1 MSKYKSIFVILS
13 LVFLWSCFSDSS
25 EIVEQQVKDNYYVGI
40 NECASC
46 HKKQYEG
53 YIQTGMGKS
62 FDEAHSKKSVI
73 PRDSILNLFDKDLNL
88 NYKIYWKE
96 DSLRVLEYRLSD
108 KDTIHK
114 IERTVHYIVG
124 SGHHT
129 NSHIENRN
137 GHLYQMPFTFYTQD
151 GVVDL
156 PPGFENGFNSR
167 FSRKIGLECMSCHN
181 SYPEFVDGSENK
193 FTNVPSGINC
203 ERCHGP
209 GGLHVEAKTRGEI
222 VDITKEID
230 HTIVNPGKLTID
242 LQFDVCQRCHL
253 QGNTVLE
260 PGKTFYDFNP
270 GEKLSDVMTVYLPR
284 YKNDNE
290 NFIMA
295 SHADRMQMSKCFIES
310 KKLKS
315 SNQLYPTEGQMTCI
329 TCHDPH
335 KPVHGMGDD
344 YFESKCINCHQE
356 KTCSK
361 NEISNCLDC
370 HMPKSNAI
378 DIPHVSITDH
388 YIRTEFSESI
398 NDKKEF
404 LGLIPVN
411 NPDPSELSRL
421 TAYLN
426 QYEKFDAS
434 EVMLDSAM
442 LIANSIHLNEYS
454 IMELVHL
461 YYINGDAASCIKL
474 IQTNEF
480 ENYFSLRA
488 DTVEEDWNGQKSWM
502 FYRIA
507 ELLQL
512 KRMKQQ
518 ALPYLEKSV
527 SLAPLNIEFNN
538 KLGTLY
544 FQLKKLDKA
553 EHTWKKAVLL
563 DPFNTIALNNLSNFS
578 LLKGDLIMAKEYLDK
593 VLESDPNYEMGYL
606 NYAQYYILKNNNIK
620 AIEYLNKL
628 LELNPKN
635 QQAINAIK
643 QLK

>member
-1 MSKYKSIFVILS
+1 MSKYKSILVILS
-13 LVFLWSCFSDSS
+13 IVLLWSCLSDST
-25 EIVEQQVKDNYYVGI
+25 ETLVEKEKDNYYVGI
-40 NECASC
+40 NECSTC
-46 HKKQYEG
+46 HKEKHDG

-73 PRDSILNLFDKDLNL
+73 PKDTVLHLVDEDLNL
-88 NYKIYWKE
+88 NYKIFWKD
-96 DSLRVLEYRLSD
+96 DSLRILEYRINNN
-108 KDTIHK
+108 DTTHK
-114 IERTVHYIVG
+114 LLRTVHYVVG

-129 NSHIENRN
+129 NSHIESRN

-181 SYPEFVDGSENK
+181 SYPDFVEGSENK

-209 GGLHVEAKTRGEI
+209 GGLHVEAKKRGEI

-230 HTIVNPGKLTID
+230 HTIVNPGKLSID

-260 PGKTFYDFNP
+260 PGKTFYDFTP

-284 YKNDNE
+284 YKDDNE
-290 NFIMA
+290 SFIMA

-310 KKLKS
+310 KKYAS
-315 SNQLYPTEGQMTCI
+315 SNELYPTEGQMTCI

-335 KPVHGMGDD
+335 EPVHGKGEE
-344 YFESKCINCHQE
+344 YFEAKCINCHQE
-356 KTCSK
+356 KTCAK

-388 YIRTEFSESI
+388 YIRTDFSEST
-398 NDKKEF
+398 NDTKEF
-404 LGLIPVN
+404 LGLVAVN
-411 NPDPSELSRL
+411 NPSPSELSKL

-434 EVMLDSAM
+434 SVMLDSAKV
-442 LIANSIHLNEYS
+442 IADNIELNEYS

-461 YYINGDAASCIKL
+461 YYIKGDVSSCIKL
-474 IQTNEF
+474 IQGKEF
-480 ENYFSLRA
+480 KNYFSLKT
-488 DTVEEDWNGQKSWM
+488 DTVEGDWNGQKSWM
-502 FYRIA
+502 FYRVA

-512 KRMKQQ
+512 KNMKQQ
-518 ALPYLEKSV
+518 ALPYLQKSV
-527 SLAPLNIEFNN
+527 ALAPLNIEFNN
-538 KLGTLY
+538 KLATLY
-544 FQLKKLDKA
+544 FQLKQFDKA
-553 EHTWKKAVLL
+553 ESIWKEVILL
-563 DPFNTIALNNLSNFS
+563 DPLNTIALNNLANYS
-578 LLKGDLIMAKEYLDK
+578 LLKSDLIKAKQYLDR
-593 VLESDPNYEMGYL
+593 VLVADPNYDMGYL
-606 NYAQYYILKNNNIK
+606 NYAQYYILKNDKNK
-620 AIEYLNKL
+620 AIEFLNKL
-628 LELNPKN
+628 LEVNPN
-635 QQAINAIK
+635 NEQAINALK